1 MENIIKHDK
10 FSIREFYNMLTRM
23 LLIVLIIGIVSAE
36 CEFPIMSFGDF
47 NLTSEKQLKDI
58 IKKENVF
65 LLGLT
70 SGDCENCCETE
81 SFYQTMMETFDKYR
95 PRIPFIRH
103 NLQKS
108 TFISKY
114 IPETDKLPA
123 IYGVKKGVFYK
134 YHDMQ
139 DALKI
144 LRFADRL
151 IFPVF
156 YMKNL
161 TEVLEYLNPPTGG
174 FSSLKL
180 LAVLDDSD
188 LKQDYEKS
196 VEKLGSWFSTEIRA
210 VVDKNLIKDLRKI
223 RPDIGYNT
231 LILLRQDD
239 TKMTDILATE
249 NLYRWIINNCVG
261 LVEELTAYN
270 FQMYSTTTFPMVILF
285 SDPKSHFHS
294 NYIEEYKKSA
304 RKFEGKVRYSWLD
317 ASKPDYIEKRRR
329 LGLVTEI
336 LPSLAFNS
344 RNQISYPFPEGMEF
358 NEKNID
364 NFVQGYIDGKKSNL
378 PTFYTPKDI
387 NLSSC
392 KSLKYDDFEDL
403 VYEKGTDVVI
413 FLYTSHNHKD
423 SEKFSSVFNKVCEK
437 FTDLAYEN
445 LEVYVFDNAVEKP
458 YKTLS
463 TEKFPRVMIS
473 PAYSKK
479 DPLVVFNG
487 EFSVEKIM
495 KFVEKNAEV
504 QIVIPDE
511 PEDDGV
517 KNSEESEIIEDNY
530 EEVEAKEEL

>member
-1 MENIIKHDK
+1 
-10 FSIREFYNMLTRM
+10 MLTRM
-23 LLIVLIIGIVSAE
+23 LLIVLIIVIVSAE

-70 SGDCENCCETE
+70 SGDCEECCEAET
-81 SFYQTMMETFDKYR
+81 FYETLMETFDKYR

-114 IPETDKLPA
+114 IPETGKLPA
-123 IYGVKKGVFYK
+123 IYGVKKGTFYR

-139 DALKI
+139 DSLKI

-161 TEVLEYLNPPTGG
+161 TEILEYLNPATGG

-196 VEKLGSWFSTEIRA
+196 VEKLGNWFSTEIRA
-210 VVDKNLIKDLRKI
+210 VVDKKIIKELRTI
-223 RPDIGYNT
+223 RPDIKHNT
-231 LILLRQDD
+231 LILIRQDD
-239 TKMTDILATE
+239 TKMTDILTTE
-249 NLYRWIINNCVG
+249 NLYKWILNNCVG
-261 LVEELTAYN
+261 LVEELNPYN
-270 FQMYSTTTFPMVILF
+270 FQMYSTSTFPMLILF
-285 SDPKSHFHS
+285 SDPKNHYHS
-294 NYIEEYKKSA
+294 DYIEEYKKSA
-304 RKFEGKVRYSWLD
+304 RKFEGKIRYSWLD
-317 ASKPDYIEKRRR
+317 ASKPENLEKRRR

-336 LPSLAFNS
+336 LPGIAFNS
-344 RNQISYPFPEGMEF
+344 RNQIAYSFPEGMEF
-358 NEKNID
+358 IEKNID
-364 NFVQGYIDGKKSNL
+364 NFVQGYIDGKKLNL
-378 PTFYTPKDI
+378 PTIYTPKDI
-387 NLSSC
+387 NLLSC
-392 KSLKYDDFEDL
+392 KSLKYDDFEDM
-403 VYEKGTDVVI
+403 VYEEGIDVVV

-423 SEKFSSVFNKVCEK
+423 SEKFSNVFNKVCEK
-437 FTDLAYEN
+437 FTVLAYES
-445 LEVYVFDNAVEKP
+445 LKVYVFDNAVEKP
-458 YKTLS
+458 YKTLP
-463 TEKFPRVMIS
+463 TGKFPSVLIS
-473 PAYSKK
+473 PAYSKN
-479 DPLVVFNG
+479 DPFVRFNG

-495 KFVEKNAEV
+495 KFVEKNADV

-511 PEDDGV
+511 LEDDRKENV
-517 KNSEESEIIEDNY
+517 EEKEIIEDND
-530 EEVEAKEEL
+530 EEIEVKEEL